1 MKTCP
6 PSLLSLRWPELIENQ
21 LMGLLSDRVGPC
33 SDHVGLRSDHEGLCS
48 DHVDLCSDH
57 VAITSKCCA
66 QNVVATRIA
75 TQCYHG
81 LKQAV
86 KCVGFRSVTVST

>member
-1 MKTCP
+1 M
-6 PSLLSLRWPELIENQ
+6 IENQ
-21 LMGLLSDRVGPC
+21 LLGLLSDHVYLSSDHVDLRSKHVC
-33 SDHVGLRSDHEGLCS
+33 LHSDHVG
-48 DHVDLCSDH
+48 LCSDH

-75 TQCYHG
+75 TQCCHG